1 MYVYLLLLLAHGDAW
16 IFCQSKLFN
25 RRAKHTL
32 ENLRNQR
39 QNREEQKIIMLYLW
53 MYTHCICICMIM
65 ILKTIVVKLNV

>member
-1 MYVYLLLLLAHGDAW
+1 MYVYLLLLLAHHDAW
-16 IFCQSKLFN
+16 IFGQSKLFN

-39 QNREEQKIIMLYLW
+39 QNREEQKIIMLYLC

-65 ILKTIVVKLNV
+65 ILKTIVVELYV